1 MTAEEFYWFLIIF
14 VYLINILVGSLFI
27 GLSYY
32 LIKRVRKSKSQYPK
46 IQISEKR
53 ILWVKTILWIVF
65 IIILISCFEIF
76 YKIISNEM
84 RIFYFSSL
92 IPLISVLIFIYF
104 GILYCKKGN
113 KKEQKE
119 MTNYVQPKS

>member
-32 LIKRVRKSKSQYPK
+32 LIKRVRKSKSHYIK
-46 IQISEKR
+46 TQISEKR
-53 ILWVKTILWIVF
+53 ILWIKTILWIVF
-65 IIILISCFEIF
+65 IIILISYFDIF

-92 IPLISVLIFIYF
+92 IPLISVLIFIYS
-104 GILYCKKGN
+104 GIYYINGN
-113 KKEQKE
+113 IKEQKE
-119 MTNYVQPKS
+119 MTNHVQPKS